1 MHFSKWI
8 TCLAGIAVL
17 AASAVTVQGQSAVR
31 FVGID
36 DAVPSRF
43 FEPATSQ
50 ATGNKLVIGFNTGRD
65 PATWKLN
72 DFMAST
78 SAYRHLSAMD
88 TITFTVEAPPGY
100 YIAKITY
107 TQKGT
112 GSVSRTGKASGS
124 ATWVVGNFA
133 YQLGTFSTKPGLS
146 KTLDLSHLRWTSVP
160 VSITPALFVFATPAL
175 GSATLSITSADVVV
189 EVARK

>member
-1 MHFSKWI
+1 MHFGKWI

-17 AASAVTVQGQSAVR
+17 GASAATVQGQSAVR

-43 FEPATSQ
+43 FDPATSQ

-78 SAYRHLSAMD
+78 AANRHLSAMD
-88 TITFTVEAPPGY
+88 TISFTVEAPPGY
-100 YIAKITY
+100 YITKITY

-133 YQLGTFSTKPGLS
+133 YQLGTFTTNPNLS
-146 KTLDLSHLRWTSVP
+146 KSLDLRQQRWTSVP
-160 VSITPALFVFATPAL
+160 VSITPALFVSSTPTSGAA
-175 GSATLSITSADVVV
+175 SVSITSAQVVV
-189 EVARK
+189 EVAPK

>member
-1 MHFSKWI
+1 MHVRRRI
-8 TCLAGIAVL
+8 ACLAGVALL
-17 AASAVTVQGQSAVR
+17 AASAVTVQAQATVK

-36 DAVPSRF
+36 DAVPSKF
-43 FEPATSQ
+43 FDPATSQ
-50 ATGNKLVIGFNTGRD
+50 ATGNKLIIGFNTGRD

-78 SAYRHLSAMD
+78 SAYRHLAAMD
-88 TITFTVEAPPGY
+88 TLTFTVQAPSGY
-100 YIAKITY
+100 YITKITY
-107 TQKGT
+107 TQRGT
-112 GSVSRTGKASGS
+112 GSATGTGKASGN

-133 YQLGTFSTKPGLS
+133 YHLGAFSTKPSLS

-175 GSATLSITSADVVV
+175 GSATVSITSADVVV